1 MTLSKAVEQYIT
13 VKRSLGFRFQT
24 ESVIL
29 AAFSKAIGT
38 VHLGQIKPG
47 AVRAYLDGH
56 GPVTRHWY
64 RKWETLRL
72 FYRFA
77 MARGLVQRSPLPTNP
92 PKLGTT
98 FTPYIYTQAELQ
110 ALLQAITP
118 ERTGRVSSQTVRALL
133 LLLYG
138 AAYGLVKRCGWRSVM
153 WIWRSASF
161 AFAKASSLKPDGC
174 RSGQSWRRF

>member
-110 ALLQAITP
+110 RLLQAITHVTDRSVLHP
-118 ERTGRVSSQTVRALL
+118 HTVRALL
-133 LLLYG
+133 CCYLG
-138 AAYGLVKRCGWRSVM
+138 RVYGLVSVAGW
-153 WIWRSASF
+153 
-161 AFAKASSLKPDGC
+161 SL
-174 RSGQSWRRF
+174 